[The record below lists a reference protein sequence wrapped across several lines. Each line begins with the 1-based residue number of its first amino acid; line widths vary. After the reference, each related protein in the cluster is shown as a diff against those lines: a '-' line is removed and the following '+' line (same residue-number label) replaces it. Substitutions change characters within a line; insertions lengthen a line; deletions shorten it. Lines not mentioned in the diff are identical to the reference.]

1 MAEAP
6 AAGPDPERCS
16 SCGGADLTQ
25 LPMVLTDGTDV
36 TFVSCL
42 SCERRQWL
50 VENGD
55 GTWVN
60 IPIESVLERSAK
72 RRP

>member
-1 MAEAP
+1 MAEVSP
-6 AAGPDPERCS
+6 TGPHPDRCS
-16 SCGGADLTQ
+16 SCGGAQLTQ

-42 SCERRQWL
+42 SCEARQWL
-50 VENGD
+50 VEEPG
-55 GTWVN
+55 GTWRS

-72 RRP
+72 PKR